1 MRDVEVPGTASALL
15 SMNPGEAVRISGN
28 TDHATHVGGG
38 AQGNIGPAGGVVNV
52 SGGGEATYVVSG
64 KTTTEITR
72 GGDTLARVVVS
83 ADDQKTRGH
92 GVKINVGLK
101 LNLAN
106 AAKLGVASN
115 NPTTPIVDA
124 ASGIANGLLD
134 QWLKGGYQTGEENS
148 DGAKKLIDVT
158 IDLNDLDVQD
168 AYNRAMKGD
177 WSRLEDLAFRN
188 HPGVQMDR
196 SIFSTLREHAL
207 PMTANFLGHTNSEN
221 TQEVLRSSDV
231 MFAGRAYRVDSRMDA
246 HERTHTGWFTNDT
259 FMVSDFNRKILNRG
273 NAALGDMKPEE
284 NWLAWSYSHR
294 DDFTS
299 KEELNRW
306 LGLANLVAD
315 EGAKSDIAAYR
326 ELIANVKPQRKWFFG
341 FREEL
346 RKTTITT
353 NISIDNEGLDKL
365 AQTSEDDYWDTLA
378 ESWKQLNPD
387 TRIPD
392 WVDPIRRQL
401 MKASDPN
408 VRLQRFSA
416 LEEPDIQYEWY
427 LEIRAMVEDF
437 VDASSLPKP
446 PETKLFIKRWQN
458 TVPRHH

>member
-1 MRDVEVPGTASALL
+1 MNFKRAKDLKLGNDSLSRLRRETLASAPEGSRYVRYGVSGTASGNVGTRVDFGAGYLDTGHKTGRRFDVDFIRLDNGSGIGANPSMRDVEVPGTASALL
-15 SMNPGEAVRISGN
+15 NMNPGEAVRISGN

-38 AQGNIGPAGGVVNV
+38 AQGNIGPAGGVVYV

-106 AAKLGVASN
+106 AAKLGVTSN

-221 TQEVLRSSDV
+221 TREVLRSSDV

-284 NWLAWSYSHR
+284 NWLAWSYTHR
-294 DDFTS
+294 DDITS
-299 KEELNRW
+299 KEE
-306 LGLANLVAD
+306 
-315 EGAKSDIAAYR
+315 
-326 ELIANVKPQRKWFFG
+326 
-341 FREEL
+341 
-346 RKTTITT
+346 
-353 NISIDNEGLDKL
+353 
-365 AQTSEDDYWDTLA
+365 
-378 ESWKQLNPD
+378 
-387 TRIPD
+387 
-392 WVDPIRRQL
+392 
-401 MKASDPN
+401 
-408 VRLQRFSA
+408 
-416 LEEPDIQYEWY
+416 
-427 LEIRAMVEDF
+427 
-437 VDASSLPKP
+437 
-446 PETKLFIKRWQN
+446 
-458 TVPRHH
+458 